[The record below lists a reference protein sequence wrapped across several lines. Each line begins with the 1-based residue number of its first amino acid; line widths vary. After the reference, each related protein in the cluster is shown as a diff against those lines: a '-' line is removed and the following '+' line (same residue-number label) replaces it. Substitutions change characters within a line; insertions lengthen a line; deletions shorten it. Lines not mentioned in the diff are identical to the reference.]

1 MMTRSKAPRVARA
14 EAAAA
19 EPTTET
25 DETDHLSALPE
36 ELQLRILENLSEQ
49 RDCFHFSLA
58 SPRLGLVALRATEN
72 GAPNVV

>member
-1 MMTRSKAPRVARA
+1 MMTRTKAPRVARA

-36 ELQLRILENLSEQ
+36 DGRYGFSIENGT
-49 RDCFHFSLA
+49 RA
-58 SPRLGLVALRATEN
+58 TSPRRNKVG
-72 GAPNVV
+72 PMQ